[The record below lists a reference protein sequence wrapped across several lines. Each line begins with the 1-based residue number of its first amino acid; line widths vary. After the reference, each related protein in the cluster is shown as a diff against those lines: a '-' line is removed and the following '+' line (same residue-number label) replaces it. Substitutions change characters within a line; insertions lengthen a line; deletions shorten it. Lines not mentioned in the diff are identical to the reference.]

1 MWCIAGLV
9 VPGLEVGNLY
19 PADAELPGAALR
31 LMAERVSTRCPC
43 RVAGNQF
50 AGQLSDLVIL
60 YTSEF
65 LVLQPEI
72 TLDDLSRS
80 QEPQDGNIA
89 FC

>member
-1 MWCIAGLV
+1 VRQFIFGVVVNVLRHIAV
-9 VPGLEVGNLY
+9 KRQEVLHVQ
-19 PADAELPGAALR
+19 
-31 LMAERVSTRCPC
+31 RVSTRCPC
-43 RVAGNQF
+43 RVALNQF